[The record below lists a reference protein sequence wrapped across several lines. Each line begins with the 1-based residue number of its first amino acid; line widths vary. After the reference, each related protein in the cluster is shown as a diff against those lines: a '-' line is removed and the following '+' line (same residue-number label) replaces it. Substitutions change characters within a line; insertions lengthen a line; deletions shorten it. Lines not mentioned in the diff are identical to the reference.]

1 MNNYQAL
8 LNQIQEAGFG
18 EYVVSSYEEAQ
29 ANTRKKNIVLV
40 QEEHGQCSVYLT
52 YKYQNQF
59 GELVCWV
66 SDEFE
71 EEEDLVSIVA
81 NAIQVLYSS
90 SEDTIDQLIANHEL
104 PSAFQCPFE
113 V

>member
-8 LNQIQEAGFG
+8 LNQIQEAGFE

-40 QEEHGQCSVYLT
+40 PEDNEQCDVYLT

-59 GELVCWV
+59 GELACWV

-71 EEEDLVSIVA
+71 EDEELVSIVA
-81 NAIQVLYSS
+81 HAIQFLYSS
-90 SEDTIDQLIANHEL
+90 SEDAIDQLIANHEL